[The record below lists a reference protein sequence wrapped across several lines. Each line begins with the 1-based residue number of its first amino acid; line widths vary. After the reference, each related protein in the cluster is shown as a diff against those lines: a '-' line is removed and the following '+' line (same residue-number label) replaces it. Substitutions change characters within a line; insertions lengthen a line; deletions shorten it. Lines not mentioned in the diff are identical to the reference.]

1 MPRDPRLYM
10 TFPIDFDEHPKVEPL
25 SDAAFRTFV
34 AMNGYSRRQRL
45 DGRIPTV
52 VARKRWRVKALTEL
66 LASHPSRPLV
76 LLEDDVYVLREYA
89 EHQFTTEDE
98 AELHDRKA
106 RAGAKGGRAKAA
118 AVAAAR
124 DLPKQDLAGS
134 GLEIGITTDV
144 TNDGSVS
151 LEVDVGAGG
160 IDRTL
165 IDLVT
170 EKRERAA
177 LAADRLGI
185 KHLAALRQ
193 EFEVAA
199 GISMT
204 LGGAVELADALL
216 SMSRDPVDK
225 PDAYLM
231 SICKKTP
238 ENIKGIAQS
247 LDIGA
252 VA

>member
-34 AMNGYSRRQRL
+34 SMNGYSRRQRL
-45 DGRIPTV
+45 DGRIPAV
-52 VARKRWRVKALTEL
+52 VARKRWRVKALDEL
-66 LASHPSRPLV
+66 VNSHPEKPLV
-76 LLEDDVYVLREYA
+76 VFDDSVYLIRDYD
-89 EHQFTTEDE
+89 EHQFTTADE
-98 AELHDRKA
+98 KKLHDDKA

-118 AVAAAR
+118 AVAGAKHQ
-124 DLPKQDLAGS
+124 PKQNLAGS
-134 GLEIGITTDV
+134 ESGLGTLDV
-144 TNDGSVS
+144 TYNPGSVT
-151 LEVDVGAGG
+151 EVDAGAEG
-160 IDRTL
+160 IDRSL
-165 IDLVT
+165 IDLLA

-185 KHLAALRQ
+185 KHLPAIRE
-193 EFEVAA
+193 EFEIAA
-199 GISMT
+199 GIHMT
-204 LGGAVELADALL
+204 LGGAVELAGALL
-216 SMSRDPVDK
+216 SMSKDPVDR

-238 ENIKGIAQS
+238 ENVKGICQS